1 MAKKL
6 TAVEWLQIAIQNKLT
21 SEMGPYFAE
30 AFEQAKELERQYL
43 MQSFTSG
50 KIEGL
55 NEGPLTS
62 EQFYKETYGKDSNA
76 STN

>member
-1 MAKKL
+1 
-6 TAVEWLQIAIQNKLT
+6 
-21 SEMGPYFAE
+21 MGPYFAE

-43 MQSFTSG
+43 KQSFTSG

-62 EQFYKETYGKDSNA
+62 EQYYKETFNS
-76 STN
+76 

>member
-6 TAVEWLQIAIQNKLT
+6 TAVEWLEIAIQNKLT

-30 AFEQAKELERQYL
+30 AFEQAKELEHQYL

-62 EQFYKETYGKDSNA
+62 EQFYKETYGK
-76 STN
+76 

>member
-6 TAVEWLQIAIQNKLT
+6 TAVEWLEIAIQNKLT

-50 KIEGL
+50 KIEGF
-55 NEGPLTS
+55 NEGPMTS
-62 EQFYKETYGKDSNA
+62 EQFYNQTYRGL
-76 STN
+76 

>member
-6 TAVEWLQIAIQNKLT
+6 TAVEWLEIAVQNKLS

-55 NEGPLTS
+55 NEGPMTS
-62 EQFYKETYGKDSNA
+62 EQFYKETYRGL
-76 STN
+76 

>member
-1 MAKKL
+1 MSTKL
-6 TAVEWLQIAIQNKLT
+6 TAVQWLEIAVQNKLA

-55 NEGPLTS
+55 NEGPMTS
-62 EQFYKETYGKDSNA
+62 EQFYNDTYRGL
-76 STN
+76 

>member
-6 TAVEWLQIAIQNKLT
+6 TAVEWLEIAIQNKLT

-55 NEGPLTS
+55 NEGPMTS
-62 EQFYKETYGKDSNA
+62 EQFYKETYGK
-76 STN
+76 

>member
-1 MAKKL
+1 MATKM
-6 TAVEWLQIAIQNKLT
+6 TAVEWLRLTIHNKLT
-21 SEMGPYFAE
+21 SEMGPFFAE
-30 AFEQAKELERQYL
+30 AFETAKELERQYL

-62 EQFYKETYGKDSNA
+62 EQYYNETYNS
-76 STN
+76 

>member
-6 TAVEWLQIAIQNKLT
+6 TAVEWLEIAIQNKLT

-55 NEGPLTS
+55 NEGPMTS
-62 EQFYKETYGKDSNA
+62 EQFYNQTYRGL
-76 STN
+76 

>member
-6 TAVEWLQIAIQNKLT
+6 TAVEWLEIAIQNKLT

-30 AFEQAKELERQYL
+30 AFEQAKELECQYL

-62 EQFYKETYGKDSNA
+62 EQFYNQTYGK
-76 STN
+76 

>member
-1 MAKKL
+1 MSTKL
-6 TAVEWLQIAIQNKLT
+6 TAVQWLEIAVQNKLG

-43 MQSFTSG
+43 KQSFTSG

-55 NEGPLTS
+55 NEGPMTS
-62 EQFYKETYGKDSNA
+62 EQYYKETFNS
-76 STN
+76 

>member
-1 MAKKL
+1 MATKL
-6 TAVEWLQIAIQNKLT
+6 TAVEWLEIAIQNKLT

-43 MQSFTSG
+43 MQSFPSG

-55 NEGPLTS
+55 NEGPMTS
-62 EQFYKETYGKDSNA
+62 EQFYNQTYRNQ
-76 STN
+76 

>member
-55 NEGPLTS
+55 NEGPMTS
-62 EQFYKETYGKDSNA
+62 EQFYNQTYGK
-76 STN
+76 

>member
-1 MAKKL
+1 MPTKM
-6 TAVEWLQIAIQNKLT
+6 TAVEWLRLTIQNKLA
-21 SEMGPYFAE
+21 SEMGPFFAE
-30 AFEQAKELERQYL
+30 AFETAKELERQYL

-62 EQFYKETYGKDSNA
+62 EQYYNETYNS
-76 STN
+76 

>member
-6 TAVEWLQIAIQNKLT
+6 TAVEWLEIAISNKLT

-62 EQFYKETYGKDSNA
+62 EQFYNQTYRGL
-76 STN
+76 